1 MFGRLPPDPVAR
13 VHTLVDLAERAV
25 PFFQDEDR
33 ESFELEVLAARVEA
47 LATAIRM
54 DVRALAAQAEA
65 AAPADHVDENAPALE
80 EELLGPPDYLL
91 SGAYVEPAPGQLHD
105 EF

>member
-65 AAPADHVDENAPALE
+65 PADDQDEEAPAIE
-80 EELLGPPDYLL
+80 EELLGPPDNLL
-91 SGAYVEPAPGQLHD
+91 SGASGQQLLD

>member
-54 DVRALAAQAEA
+54 DVSALAQAEA
-65 AAPADHVDENAPALE
+65 PAADQDEEAPELE

-91 SGAYVEPAPGQLHD
+91 SGASGQLPPD
-105 EF
+105 DF

>member
-13 VHTLVDLAERAV
+13 IHTLVDLAERAV

-33 ESFELEVLAARVEA
+33 ESSELEVLAARVEA

-54 DVRALAAQAEA
+54 DVRALAAQADALA
-65 AAPADHVDENAPALE
+65 AQQEDMLRPGAFDQPELE
-80 EELLGPPDYLL
+80 DGW
-91 SGAYVEPAPGQLHD
+91 
-105 EF
+105 